1 MRVDMNIQGM
11 DGVLKTLQSLPKEV
25 VSKRG
30 GPVKLALAKGA
41 RLIRDEAKKNLRA
54 QIATGGDEST
64 GLLEKNVI
72 ASRGKAPTSGK
83 GERYLVRVKRKTYG
97 GRKVRSRGGI
107 VTTRKTAMWKEYGRD
122 DQPATPW
129 LRPAVHTKGQTAIN
143 VITQDLKRRIDVEV
157 KKLAARNK

>member
-1 MRVDMNIQGM
+1 MRVEMSVLGI

-54 QIATGGDEST
+54 QMQGGDEAT
-64 GLLEKNVI
+64 GLLEKNI
-72 ASRGKAPTSGK
+72 RATRGKAPNVGK
-83 GERYLVRVKRKTYG
+83 GERYLVRVLRKTYPRAG
-97 GRKVRSRGGI
+97 SET
-107 VTTRKTAMWKEYGRD
+107 VTTRKTAMWKEYGTA

-129 LRPAVHTKGQTAIN
+129 LRPAVHQKGAEAIL
-143 VITQDLKRRIDVEV
+143 VITQDLNRRLDREI
-157 KKLAARNK
+157 KKLAQRNK